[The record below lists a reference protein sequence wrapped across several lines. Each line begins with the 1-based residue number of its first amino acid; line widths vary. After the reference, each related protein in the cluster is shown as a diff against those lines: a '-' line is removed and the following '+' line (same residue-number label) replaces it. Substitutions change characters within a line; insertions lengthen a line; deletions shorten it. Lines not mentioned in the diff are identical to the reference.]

1 MEQMFFNRFPT
12 KEKVI
17 DNFKPA
23 NWWKF
28 LGNEERCVKAPT
40 VTLGRID
47 SLYNSPGLAVSLV
60 KEQIMGIYTMS
71 APNGST
77 PNMQAMEM
85 AASMFTASNKGCGIY
100 EAELYFAGYQ
110 GSYKSKRSY
119 MAFDTGDILSA
130 FGTNFLPYWQQLQG
144 KYDTISQQEQL
155 QRTTGEITGKA
166 ALQIYISRSVE
177 ELGGGEKGIEAF
189 MQKSAMA
196 RLGYITRQTIEEAVR
211 QANKAF

>member
-1 MEQMFFNRFPT
+1 MEQMFFNRFST

-17 DNFKPA
+17 ENFKPA

-28 LGNEERCVKAPT
+28 LGNEESCVKAPT
-40 VTLGRID
+40 VTLCRID
-47 SLYNSPGLAVSLV
+47 SLYNSPGLAVTLI

-71 APNGST
+71 APNGSA

-110 GSYKSKRSY
+110 GKYKSKRSY

-130 FGTNFLPYWQQLQG
+130 FGANFLPYWQQLQG
-144 KYDTISQQEQL
+144 KYDTNTQQEQL

-166 ALQIYISRSVE
+166 ALQLYISRTVE
-177 ELGGGEKGIEAF
+177 ELGDGEKGIEAF

-196 RLGYITRQTIEEAVR
+196 RLGYITRQNIEEAVQ
-211 QANKAF
+211 QANQAF